1 MQWRERPGVQAR
13 PRPTSSRGRPSCQR
27 GGGRAGGRQPRPPA
41 SRSRRGTTLV
51 YPVWEL
57 FLKVRKHQDHSL
69 HWPIVLDKRMKKMI
83 IVFPRKQLMR
93 KWSISTHLSQNTA
106 FSINLSQLGCYHR
119 DCPWDFHVSYT
130 KLTCSKD
137 LQCMRWNFSSDLHY
151 VVVAHKKKRKNGKE
165 RWEETKKHLI
175 GLTPLNSFI

>member
-1 MQWRERPGVQAR
+1 MQWRERPGVRAR

-27 GGGRAGGRQPRPPA
+27 GGARAGGRRPRPPV

-57 FLKVRKHQDHSL
+57 FLKVRKHWLRTQF
-69 HWPIVLDKRMKKMI
+69 VLADRFRDKRMKKMI

-106 FSINLSQLGCYHR
+106 FSINLRQLGCYHR

-130 KLTCSKD
+130 KLTCSVRVRVSS
-137 LQCMRWNFSSDLHY
+137 LYRWNSKSIICQNYLSHSLSQYFG
-151 VVVAHKKKRKNGKE
+151 KRIQIIKS
-165 RWEETKKHLI
+165 HL
-175 GLTPLNSFI
+175 T